1 MSTPTT
7 SRPLRADA
15 RRNREAIVAAAR
27 EAFASQGDEAQM
39 DDIARLAG
47 VGVGTVYRH
56 FPTKD
61 ALMGEL
67 IRLKF
72 ETTAELARDYL
83 EVEDPWEAFAG
94 FVREHTEV
102 MAADR
107 AQQRM
112 MWFATDAAWA
122 LAEPALAEL
131 REAGGRLIARAQKAN
146 VMRKDFGVE
155 HMPTFMCALASA
167 MQVDDR
173 GEIRHDWRKL
183 RDLMLDGL
191 RP

>member
-1 MSTPTT
+1 M
-7 SRPLRADA
+7 
-15 RRNREAIVAAAR
+15 AAAR
-27 EAFASQGDEAQM
+27 EAFANQGDEAQM

-72 ETTAELARDYL
+72 EATAALARDYL
-83 EVEDPWEAFAG
+83 EIEDPWDAFAG

-131 REAGGRLIARAQKAN
+131 REAGGRLIARAQKAK

-173 GEIRHDWRKL
+173 GEIHHDWRKL

-191 RP
+191 RV

>member
-1 MSTPTT
+1 MSAPA
-7 SRPLRADA
+7 SPRPLRADA
-15 RRNREAIVAAAR
+15 RRNRERVVEAAR
-27 EAFASQGDEAQM
+27 CAFGDCGDEAQVE
-39 DDIARLAG
+39 DIARMAG

-67 IRLKF
+67 IRAKF
-72 ETTAELARDYL
+72 EAATALAREHL

-94 FVREHTEV
+94 FVRAHTEA

-112 MWFATDAAWA
+112 MWFATEEAWSV
-122 LAEPALAEL
+122 AEPALADL
-131 REAGGRLIARAQKAN
+131 RGAAGALIRRAHRAKAL
-146 VMRKDFGVE
+146 RKDFGVDN
-155 HMPTFMCALASA
+155 MPTFMCALASA

-173 GEIRHDWRKL
+173 GDIHHDWRAL
-183 RDLMLDGL
+183 RDFMLDGL
-191 RP
+191 RA